1 MSNTCR
7 LCGAKR
13 VNVPF
18 TRLWH
23 STIMLI
29 NQQIKFDQ
37 LNNQMW
43 RLPGLRLMRGSHGPW
58 VMESHGK
65 SWTLA
70 HGWEKSHGPWVM
82 DVLGSVSFSVVH
94 LMLLRQDLLVVR
106 TGKKYVF
113 LNQLF
118 FKNNGWITCSGRTS
132 RRQRSLGSPA
142 VCNSW
147 WTDSPQPETQE
158 INLSLLQ
165 KLYSWLQTWSTS
177 VDFISPFPLSFVSSR
192 QPMLLFGRRWRCLG
206 VRFFWIFFSN
216 SNYDCMTKLSILVC
230 VVLRRILEWLEL
242 MGLNLDGHH

>member
-1 MSNTCR
+1 
-7 LCGAKR
+7 
-13 VNVPF
+13 
-18 TRLWH
+18 
-23 STIMLI
+23 
-29 NQQIKFDQ
+29 
-37 LNNQMW
+37 MW

-106 TGKKYVF
+106 TGKNMSCISF
-113 LNQLF
+113 LKSTCL
-118 FKNNGWITCSGRTS
+118 KNNGWITCNGRTS

-158 INLSLLQ
+158 INLSFFAKTLFLTSNLEHVSGFYFPLPPQLCLLQ
-165 KLYSWLQTWSTS
+165 ASNAVIWATLKMPGGFFLNILFKLQ
-177 VDFISPFPLSFVSSR
+177 F
-192 QPMLLFGRRWRCLG
+192 
-206 VRFFWIFFSN
+206 
-216 SNYDCMTKLSILVC
+216 
-230 VVLRRILEWLEL
+230 
-242 MGLNLDGHH
+242 

>member
-1 MSNTCR
+1 MS
-7 LCGAKR
+7 LLLDFDIKPSWKPAHKSADQSWPIKQS
-13 VNVPF
+13 NVTF
-18 TRLWH
+18 AGT
-23 STIMLI
+23 
-29 NQQIKFDQ
+29 QIDERKSWT
-37 LNNQMW
+37 L
-43 RLPGLRLMRGSHGPW
+43 G
-58 VMESHGK
+58 HGK

-106 TGKKYVF
+106 TGKNMSCISF
-113 LNQLF
+113 LKSTCL
-118 FKNNGWITCSGRTS
+118 KNNGWITCSGRTS

-165 KLYSWLQTWSTS
+165 KLYSWLRTWSTS

-192 QPMLLFGRRWRCLG
+192 QPMLLFGRRWRCLW
-206 VRFFWIFFSN
+206 VRFFWISFQIPIMIVWQNFQ
-216 SNYDCMTKLSILVC
+216 YLFA
-230 VVLRRILEWLEL
+230 
-242 MGLNLDGHH
+242 